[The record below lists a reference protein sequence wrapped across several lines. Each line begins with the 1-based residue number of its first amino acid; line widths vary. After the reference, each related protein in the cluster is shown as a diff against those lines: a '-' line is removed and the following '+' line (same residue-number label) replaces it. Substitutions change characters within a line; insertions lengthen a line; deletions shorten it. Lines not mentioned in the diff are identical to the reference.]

1 MTTRTAPK
9 RTHAYLAALVAG
21 TVILAGCSAAS
32 TVATTETSSPAITEP
47 AGTASSSDSTASSD
61 SAAAQDVSAPE
72 DTSGTLF
79 DPDVLHT
86 VSIDIPADTLTDVLQ
101 TYADSGDKKWAKATV
116 TIDGATFTD
125 VGIKLKGNSSLR
137 GVTASSKAE
146 SLPWRIRLDKYV
158 DGQNLGG
165 YTDFTIR
172 GSSTATAMN
181 EAVALDLLG
190 DAGLATEQAAETRF
204 SVNGSAATL
213 RLAVQN
219 LDETWVEQNFP
230 DAGADS
236 ILYKSDADGDW
247 SWRGE
252 DGDYTS
258 SFEIEAGPDDY
269 APLIAL
275 LDLLN
280 NGTDAEKAEKLPDLV
295 DLDSFATYLAF
306 EDLIGN
312 FDDIDGP
319 GNNSYLMW
327 DSATKKFTIVAWDHN
342 LAFGSGPGA
351 GGQGAFPG
359 GGQGGQGGMRPGGQG
374 GTAQNGTGQGGTDN
388 TGDAS
393 GNMPALPDGF
403 TPPTDLPEGFT
414 PPTDGALPT
423 DGFPAPGGDGQQGDG
438 QGGAPNGRGGRG
450 GMPGGKSNPL
460 VNAFNAVTDWTAL
473 KTAATQELQQTLI
486 DSGARDESVAKWEK
500 LLTGS
505 ATDLVSADTIAKEAD
520 TIRDFTATS

>member
-1 MTTRTAPK
+1 MTTRTLPK
-9 RTHAYLAALVAG
+9 RSQSFLAALLAG
-21 TVILAGCSAAS
+21 TVVLAGCSAAS
-32 TVATTETSSPAITEP
+32 AGATADTSSAAITEP
-47 AGTASSSDSTASSD
+47 ADSTLSSD

-86 VSIDIPADTLTDVLQ
+86 VSIDIPADTLTDILQ

-116 TIDGATFTD
+116 TIDGTTFTD

-327 DSATKKFTIVAWDHN
+327 DSATKKFTVVAWDHN

-359 GGQGGQGGMRPGGQG
+359 GQGGQGGMRPG
-374 GTAQNGTGQGGTDN
+374 GQGGTDN

-423 DGFPAPGGDGQQGDG
+423 DGFPAPGGDGQ
-438 QGGAPNGRGGRG
+438 GGAPNGQGGRG

-460 VNAFNAVTDWTAL
+460 VNAFNAVADWTAL

-520 TIRDFTATS
+520 TIRDFTTTS